1 MQIDELKNDGLKR
14 EFKVTAEKDDLD
26 RRIQLILL
34 DLRDRVRMKGFR
46 PGKAPLALLKSLHG
60 EAARA
65 QAIDEAIRETV
76 DSLFR
81 ERKIRPAM
89 QPKIDVADVAEA
101 GGFSF
106 TVEAEILPEI
116 DTVGFKAPALN
127 RLVAKP
133 SDKDVDAALDR
144 LITQSKVYEAA
155 ADGAVSKA
163 GDAVIIDFV
172 GSVDGEEFSGGKG
185 EDVQLELGSGQF
197 VPGFEDQLI
206 GVKAGQE
213 KTVSVTFPE
222 KYGRAD
228 LNGKDA
234 SFQVS
239 VKEIKTPVDRKIDDE
254 LAQSFGLE
262 DLAQLKD
269 AIRTQLENEAKEL
282 SRAKVKRTLLDS
294 LADSYDFDVPAGMVE
309 MEYRDIWSQIKRD
322 AVMSGEATEDELAEL
337 DEPESEEDRNE
348 YRAIAERRVRLGL
361 LLSELGLSN
370 NIEISRDEL
379 MQRVA
384 DEARRYPGQEREVF
398 EFYTKNEQ
406 AMAQLRAPLYEDKVV
421 DFILEMADITDID
434 VSLEALRLAVTEED
448 GEEDSSGKKAASSRS
463 AAKKKTSS
471 TKKKASG
478 TDEKAAAA
486 EKKASAKKTADKAP
500 AKKAPAK
507 KTVDK
512 ASAKAATKKAPAKKV
527 EATKKTKV
535 ADKPASGN

>member
-1 MQIDELKNDGLKR
+1 M
-14 EFKVTAEKDDLD
+14 
-26 RRIQLILL
+26 
-34 DLRDRVRMKGFR
+34 
-46 PGKAPLALLKSLHG
+46 
-60 EAARA
+60 
-65 QAIDEAIRETV
+65 
-76 DSLFR
+76 
-81 ERKIRPAM
+81 
-89 QPKIDVADVAEA
+89 
-101 GGFSF
+101 
-106 TVEAEILPEI
+106 
-116 DTVGFKAPALN
+116 
-127 RLVAKP
+127 
-133 SDKDVDAALDR
+133 
-144 LITQSKVYEAA
+144 
-155 ADGAVSKA
+155 
-163 GDAVIIDFV
+163 
-172 GSVDGEEFSGGKG
+172 
-185 EDVQLELGSGQF
+185 
-197 VPGFEDQLI
+197 
-206 GVKAGQE
+206 
-213 KTVSVTFPE
+213 
-222 KYGRAD
+222 
-228 LNGKDA
+228 
-234 SFQVS
+234 
-239 VKEIKTPVDRKIDDE
+239 
-254 LAQSFGLE
+254 AQSFGLE